1 MKRFS
6 AFVVL
11 LASLFIA
18 QAQTPDDQYVHI
30 FNLIQEADGLYQA
43 GQPGNAMAKYIAA
56 ETALQRFQKG
66 NPNWNSVIVR
76 FRLNYVSSRIE
87 ELRGRLPGKEGAP
100 KPQVEA
106 PKPPD
111 ATQLQAQVAAL
122 SDQVRQLQADNVN
135 LEAKL
140 KEALALQPA
149 AVDPRELA
157 RAEERIQ
164 SLQKQND
171 LLQVRL
177 DQEKAKVIPAVD
189 VQSLDQARKDLAEA
203 NQKLSRETERANSLE
218 LERKALQTRLEGLVP
233 QGWNVANIEK
243 TRQQLEAAQAQLTEQ
258 KQMTQR
264 LSAEREALQSR
275 VKTLTAEAEASAA
288 LRAENE
294 LLKKQLAEAKH
305 GSAAKTPD
313 TAGDLAQAQAQVAAL
328 QSEKE
333 LLRLEKVALENR
345 VKQLQAGT
353 TPATSPAPTAP
364 AGSERIQQLEKER
377 DDLQKRLEA
386 ANQKLAAGT
395 APAASNRAQELEKE
409 LAALRLRLEVLEA
422 RKVPYT
428 AEELALFKQA
438 PAKLAAAGTGARSI
452 TELPAGSSALVAEAQ
467 RFFASKQYD
476 KAKTKY
482 LEVLQRDENNALT
495 LANLAEIE
503 LQMDHPAEADQHIQ
517 KAITAAPDDPYNQY
531 VLGRIRFQQKRYDE
545 ALDALSQATQV
556 MPNNAQAQNALGM
569 VLSEK
574 GMRGPAETALRRAIQ
589 IDPGFGEA
597 HNNLAIIYLSQT
609 PPLLQLARWHYQK
622 AVSAGTRNAKL
633 EEMLTAAEKKAQAK

>member
-6 AFVVL
+6 VFVVL

-30 FNLIQEADGLYQA
+30 FNLIQEADGLYHA
-43 GQPGNAMAKYIAA
+43 GQSGTALAKYAAA

-76 FRLNYVSSRIE
+76 FRLNYVSSRIQ
-87 ELRGRLPGKEGAP
+87 ELRGRITGKETSPKAP
-100 KPQVEA
+100 VEA

-111 ATQLQAQVAAL
+111 AGQLQAQVAAL
-122 SDQVRQLQADNVN
+122 SDQVRQLQAENVD
-135 LEAKL
+135 LGAKL

-177 DQEKAKVIPAVD
+177 DQEKTKAAVPVD
-189 VQSLDQARKDLAEA
+189 TQSLERARKDLADT

-233 QGWNVANIEK
+233 QGWNAANIEK
-243 TRQQLEAAQAQLTEQ
+243 TRQQLEAAQAQLTDQ
-258 KQMTQR
+258 KKMTER
-264 LSAEREALQSR
+264 LGAERDALQSR
-275 VKTLTAEAEASAA
+275 VKTLTADAEAAVA

-294 LLKKQLAEAKH
+294 LLKKQLTEAKQT
-305 GSAAKTPD
+305 SATKASG
-313 TAGDLAQAQAQVAAL
+313 TANELAQAQAQVAAL
-328 QSEKE
+328 QSDKE
-333 LLRLEKVALENR
+333 LLRLEKVALESR
-345 VKQLQAGT
+345 VKQLQAGAPSVS
-353 TPATSPAPTAP
+353 TPAP
-364 AGSERIQQLEKER
+364 AGAVPDRVQQLERER
-377 DDLQKRLEA
+377 DELQKKLAA
-386 ANQKLAAGT
+386 ANQQLAA
-395 APAASNRAQELEKE
+395 APAASTANRRQEVEKE

-438 PAKLAAAGTGARSI
+438 PAKLAAAGTGARSLN
-452 TELPAGSSALVAEAQ
+452 ELPAGSASLVAEAQ
-467 RFFASKQYD
+467 QFFAARQYD
-476 KAKTKY
+476 KAKSKY
-482 LEVLQRDENNALT
+482 LEVLGRDENNALT

-503 LQMDHPAEADQHIQ
+503 LQLDHVKEADQHIQ
-517 KAITAAPDDPYNQY
+517 KAIATAPDDPYNLY
-531 VLGRIRFQQKRYDE
+531 VLGRVRSQQKRYDE
-545 ALDALSQATQV
+545 ALDALSRATQL
-556 MPNNAQAQNALGM
+556 MPENAAAQNALGM

-589 IDPGFGEA
+589 IQPGLAEA
-597 HNNLAIIYLSQT
+597 HNNLAIIYLTQT

-622 AVSAGTRNAKL
+622 AVSAGSRNAKL
-633 EEMLTAAEKKAQAK
+633 EELLTAAEKKTK